1 MKTQGASGPGDSD
14 TRQKKD
20 QLMTDPTVKEPLE
33 WGQVPSTEA
42 DVMWNQDQPRLRTRS
57 VMTGKTEKTNSSFS
71 KVSWK
76 HLILV
81 ALLGLLLCER
91 LVMCGTQSDAAICCR
106 SGGFPPLF
114 PKQFNSC
121 RNKGEISILIY
132 LLMC

>member
-71 KVSWK
+71 KDSTGSDAVDQKQS
-76 HLILV
+76 HEH
-81 ALLGLLLCER
+81 GELLCGALTCPR
-91 LVMCGTQSDAAICCR
+91 L
-106 SGGFPPLF
+106 
-114 PKQFNSC
+114 
-121 RNKGEISILIY
+121 
-132 LLMC
+132 